1 MSPNELLGSVAAMA
15 AGTRKEVKRK
25 RQQSQ
30 LHREIERWSAP
41 GLAVL
46 RHPAVAGPLT
56 TIVFVADA
64 TDTLAGLNNISAPA
78 TIETGRQ
85 HQPHQQLNTAGSHKR
100 QSPLHLILCIWHNT
114 LSIASACDWLPLS
127 FLPVVI
133 CVADDQWCVQMAST
147 LVQLKESSLHLH
159 ALNFLMAQV
168 RSHLFKSA
176 GCHCRFCL

>member
-1 MSPNELLGSVAAMA
+1 MFADVTLFRAGLCTPERIAFDTATAGMSPNELLGSVAAMA

-100 QSPLHLILCIWHNT
+100 QSPCTALDFVHLAQYLVNCFCMRLAAT
-114 LSIASACDWLPLS
+114 VVSACSYL
-127 FLPVVI
+127 
-133 CVADDQWCVQMAST
+133 
-147 LVQLKESSLHLH
+147 
-159 ALNFLMAQV
+159 
-168 RSHLFKSA
+168 R
-176 GCHCRFCL
+176 G

>member
-1 MSPNELLGSVAAMA
+1 MFADVTLFRAGLCTPERIAFDTATAGMSPNELLGSVAAMA

-133 CVADDQWCVQMAST
+133 CVADEQWCV
-147 LVQLKESSLHLH
+147 
-159 ALNFLMAQV
+159 
-168 RSHLFKSA
+168 
-176 GCHCRFCL
+176 